1 MRTKNKGR
9 YKWLLLVRKGTRDPR
24 VPDFEYA
31 DRKYEY
37 RIVRTTGTADPY
49 IGFKLVGTFDTEDE
63 AKAMRKLATN

>member
-1 MRTKNKGR
+1 MRTKNKSR

-24 VPDFEYA
+24 VPDFDYG
-31 DRKYEY
+31 DRKY